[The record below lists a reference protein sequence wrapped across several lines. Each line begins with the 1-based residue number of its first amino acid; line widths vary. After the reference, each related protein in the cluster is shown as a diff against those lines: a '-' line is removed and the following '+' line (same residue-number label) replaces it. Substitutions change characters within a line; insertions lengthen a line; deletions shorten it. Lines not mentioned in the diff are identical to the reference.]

1 MRKDNIFPIILIPL
15 CCIGILVATIYIAT
29 KDTTIKIK
37 VNGIKKTIG
46 MQGKTFEQICEDSS
60 GFWMDA
66 SMGMTET
73 RGGVSINT
81 NKCSGCMPNNKNMF
95 CNKDDYV
102 NYIKINGVDTSDFN
116 MKSMNKGMDMK

>member
-1 MRKDNIFPIILIPL
+1 MKKNNIFPLILIPV
-15 CCIGILVATIYIAT
+15 CCLGILVATIYIAT

-37 VNGIKKTIG
+37 VNGIKKTIIL
-46 MQGKTFEQICEDSS
+46 QGETFEQICEGSS

-73 RGGVSINT
+73 RDGVSTDLNE
-81 NKCSGCMPNNKNMF
+81 CSGCMPNNKNMF
-95 CNKDDYV
+95 CNQDDYV

-116 MKSMNKGMDMK
+116 MKSKSKNMNAK